1 VPDVFSEELTGRSNV
16 ALPTQLEDTVMLFI
30 RALHAMCQI
39 QLQAGIAL
47 SAVVDVSDDGHES
60 RLVCP
65 RVEDGMKLPVQA
77 APSRDVFLATEFA
90 NVLTQHG
97 IRLGEIFLSEMRY
110 RQLQDFRLEQ
120 RADRKQF
127 SNVTGREGR
136 NDGAAV
142 RDDSDQTFRV
152 QLAKRLAD
160 GNSTDLVLGG
170 DGVLPKL
177 GALRD
182 FAPDNLLAQFVR
194 HGGG

>member
-1 VPDVFSEELTGRSNV
+1 MPDVLSKELTGCGNV
-16 ALPTQLEDTVMLFI
+16 ALATQFEDTVMLFI
-30 RALHAMCQI
+30 RALHAVCQI

-47 SAVVDVSDDGHES
+47 SAVVNVSDDGREA
-60 RLVCP
+60 RLVGS

-77 APSRDVFLATEFA
+77 APSGDVFLAAEFA
-90 NVLTQHG
+90 NVLTQHRVCLREVFFG
-97 IRLGEIFLSEMRY
+97 EMRY
-110 RQLQDFRLEQ
+110 RQLQDFWLEQ

-142 RDDSDQTFRV
+142 RNDSDQTFRV
-152 QLAKRLAD
+152 QLAERFAD

-170 DGVLPKL
+170 DSVLPKL
-177 GALRD
+177 GPLRD
-182 FAPDNLLAQFVR
+182 FAPDDLLAQFVR